1 MKMNET
7 IVPEFTELTHSTGSV
22 KFRLTNVNFRDEKLI
37 QRIQKIHGSD
47 KSRFNITDANTASA
61 QILKI
66 GCNFG
71 EVMLPGYKERITKIP
86 TTNRGRKRSKGNK
99 NKRKVQGTGKYFNS
113 QLTFEV
119 KLNLMPFEVYTNTK
133 KRKIDLNS
141 YELDKKDRR
150 EDGEFRVKSYIY
162 KVKIFRNGKGQ
173 IPGLRTEDESEI
185 KKVLKPIKNFF
196 SLYFERPVRSTDFY
210 RFIQNYKSE
219 IIGNYEYEIQKLQ
232 NFFKSLDNG
241 EHPKRIFRVKASTH
255 SKLLVYFN
263 TPIEQDEKKTTNLT
277 IYRKGSINIDG
288 AINRESANRIL
299 KYFRTILKKH
309 NDFLYDPDALSS
321 ESSEID
327 SSESDEEKVEESSS
341 GSSWSD

>member
-1 MKMNET
+1 MDET
-7 IVPEFTELTHSTGSV
+7 IVPKFTELTHSTGSV

-37 QRIQKIHGSD
+37 KRIQKLRENADAEFDIL
-47 KSRFNITDANTASA
+47 KANTISA

-71 EVMLPGYKERITKIP
+71 EVILPGYKERVTKPP

-119 KLNLMPFEVYTNTK
+119 KLNLTPFEVYTNTK

-150 EDGEFRVKSYIY
+150 DDGEYRVVSYIY

-185 KKVLKPIKNFF
+185 RKVLKPIKNFF
-196 SLYFERPVRSTDFY
+196 SMYFGHPVRATDFY

-219 IIGNYEYEIQKLQ
+219 IIGDYEYEIQKLQ

-241 EHPKRIFRVKASTH
+241 EYPKRIFRVKASTH

-263 TPIEQDEKKTTNLT
+263 TPIEQDKKKTTNLT

-288 AINRESANRIL
+288 AINRESADRIL
-299 KYFRTILKKH
+299 KYFKNVLKKH
-309 NDFLYDPDALSS
+309 NNFLYDPDAVST
-321 ESSEID
+321 ESSSIE
-327 SSESDEEKVEESSS
+327 SSESDEEKLEESSS

>member
-1 MKMNET
+1 MNDS
-7 IVPEFTELTHSTGSV
+7 INPEFTELTHSTGSV
-22 KFRLTNVNFRDEKLI
+22 KFRLTNVSFRDEKLI
-37 QRIQKIHGSD
+37 KRIQKLQDSD
-47 KSRFNITDANTASA
+47 KFDIADANTTDA

-71 EVMLPGYKERITKIP
+71 EIILPGYKERITKIP
-86 TTNRGRKRSKGNK
+86 TTNRGRKRSKANK

-119 KLNLMPFEVYTNTK
+119 KLDLLPFEVYTNTK

-141 YELDKKDRR
+141 YELDKKDRL
-150 EDGEFRVKSYIY
+150 EDGEYRVKSYIY

-173 IPGLRTEDESEI
+173 IPGLRTEDDEEI
-185 KKVLKPIKNFF
+185 RKVLRPIKNFF
-196 SLYFERPVRSTDFY
+196 SMYFDVKVKSTDFY

-219 IIGNYEYEIQKLQ
+219 ILGNYEYEIQKLQ

-263 TPIEQDEKKTTNLT
+263 TPIEQDPKKTTNLT
-277 IYRKGSINIDG
+277 IYRKGSVNIDG

-299 KYFRTILKKH
+299 KYFTNILKKH
-309 NDFLYDPDALSS
+309 NKFLYDPDAEPSESSSIESS
-321 ESSEID
+321 ESG
-327 SSESDEEKVEESSS
+327 EEKQEESSS